1 MPNNLQVAHLL
12 KKDGVSPPGGVAID
26 LILQTVRTHLG
37 MDVAF
42 VAQFAEGRRVF
53 RQIAAGERAA
63 PMKVGD
69 SHPLEESF
77 CQRVVDGR
85 LPELIQDAAL
95 VPEAAAMPVTK
106 ALPLGA
112 HLSVPICL
120 RDGSV
125 YGTFCCFSYTPNE
138 SLNNR
143 DISFMRAFA
152 DLTAQYIEAELG
164 GLKDRED
171 MLARVTAAITDGQM
185 SAVYQP
191 IIRLSDHGVAG
202 FESLARFSQSPRR
215 TPDVWFAE
223 AETVGMGARLEL
235 AAVSRALEILPY
247 LPSDVYLAI
256 NIGPQ
261 TILEGDALAKTL
273 RGFPATQVIL
283 EVTEHAQIADYT
295 LLSHALDRF
304 RDLGVRLAIDD
315 AGAGYASFRHI
326 LALRPDRIKLDISLI
341 RNIDIDHAKRA
352 LAAALIEFSHRTGSQ
367 IVAEG
372 VETASELTALKGLG
386 VDYAQGYHLARPM
399 PLADAKLLVLD
410 GSKSQPTTA
419 ASRR

>member
-1 MPNNLQVAHLL
+1 MSSNPQVSCLP
-12 KKDGVSPPGGVAID
+12 KKDGMSPPGAGAID

-37 MDVAF
+37 MEVAF
-42 VAQFAEGRRVF
+42 VAQFSEGRRVF
-53 RQIAAGERAA
+53 RQIAAGERPA

-112 HLSVPICL
+112 HLSVPIRL
-120 RDGSV
+120 KDGTV
-125 YGTFCCFSYTPNE
+125 YGTFCCFSYTPNY
-138 SLNNR
+138 SLNSR
-143 DISFMRAFA
+143 DVSFMHAFA
-152 DLTAQYIEAELG
+152 HLTAQYVEAELVDF
-164 GLKDRED
+164 KERQD
-171 MLARVTAAITDGQM
+171 MLARVSGAITDGQM

-202 FESLARFSQSPRR
+202 FESLARFNQTPRR
-215 TPDVWFAE
+215 SPDVWFAE
-223 AETVGMGARLEL
+223 AATVGMGAQLEL
-235 AAVSRALEILPY
+235 AAVARALEILPH

-273 RGFPATQVIL
+273 RGFPTTQVIL
-283 EVTEHAQIADYT
+283 EVTEHAQIADYS

-386 VDYAQGYHLARPM
+386 VDYAQGYHLSRPM
-399 PLADAKLLVLD
+399 PLADTKLLVLD
-410 GSKSQPTTA
+410 GLKSQPMTA